1 VNAKGARVPPPED
14 AVLAM
19 LAARIRV
26 LIPEIDTREVRA
38 AVEEVAGSR
47 TAAAQLG
54 RYLETTTSLLVSP
67 SSAVPL
73 VVIRLAHALHPA
85 APERIVLPACTGCG
99 RALEKLP
106 TVTEDGRR
114 CHTCTTR
121 GHQPRCASC
130 GKNTK
135 LKDTD
140 GVWQCRACRG
150 RAYRSAE
157 RAERRLPKEA
167 CAKCGNV
174 RWILKRLED
183 GGGLC
188 GSCNPYQPPKKTCI
202 ACGRERPVHA
212 RTPDGPVC
220 GSCHKRPAHTCGVC
234 SKVGKLYRRERDGEP
249 AICPACYQKPKT
261 VCEGCGKLRHCARNR
276 ATGGTSICAVCR
288 TRKIECAR
296 CGRLRPFAA
305 NLPLGAVCGGCYS
318 VIRRQITACP
328 RCGRDELMIAR
339 DADGTPICGPCAGRA
354 VDYSCKRCGVVALKG
369 AGGGLCYACA
379 ATDRINALLAN
390 YASADRDQVAAAI
403 VGGRSGEAVWQYL
416 EPGAPAA
423 ALIERLVATG
433 KPLSHALLDAEAP
446 SPAVH
451 RLRALLMHPGVLP
464 ERADHLER
472 IVPWMQALLAEQP
485 PTIAQPI
492 ETWMR
497 WRVLRRA
504 RRRTERRP
512 FTPAAAHAVRSQV
525 RATLRFLTWLDAQQ
539 LTLAALTQPV
549 LERWLTQDGG
559 PGADEI
565 RDFLTWAQGRG
576 LAKEL
581 TVPIPTPREALV
593 ALEEDERWEHLRR
606 ALTDEGLPSDLR
618 TAAALMLLYGLTFS
632 RIQQLRRDEI
642 EERSDGLYLA
652 LDRRGGHRLR
662 LAEPVGDLLTRHLTN
677 TAGALSDWVFPGT
690 MPGQPVSE
698 GLRQR
703 LRRAGFPN
711 LARARAA
718 ALITLLEDV
727 PPPVLAS
734 LLGLHPATAE
744 RWARYA
750 QPDWSAYLDART
762 ATASPL

>member
-1 VNAKGARVPPPED
+1 MNAKGTRVAPHED

-19 LAARIRV
+19 LTARIRS
-26 LIPEIDTREVRA
+26 LIPEVDAQTVRA
-38 AVEEVAGSR
+38 AVEDAAGSR
-47 TAAAQLG
+47 LAAAQLG
-54 RYLETTTSLLVSP
+54 HYLETASSLLDTA
-67 SSAVPL
+67 SSSVPL
-73 VVIRLAHALHPA
+73 VVIRLAHRLHPA
-85 APERIVLPACTGCG
+85 APERIMLPTCAGCG

-106 TVTEDGRR
+106 TVTEDGRL

-121 GHQPRCASC
+121 GYQPRCATC
-130 GKNTK
+130 GKTTK
-135 LKDTD
+135 LKGTD
-140 GVWQCRACRG
+140 GAWQCRACRG
-150 RAYRSAE
+150 RAHRSTE
-157 RAERRLPKEA
+157 RAGRRLPKEA

-174 RWILKRLED
+174 RWILKRTED

-188 GSCNPYQPPKKTCI
+188 GSCNPYRPPKKQCI

-220 GSCHKRPAHTCGVC
+220 GSCHKRPAHECGVC
-234 SKVGKLYRRERDGEP
+234 GTVGKLYRRERAGEP
-249 AICPACYQKPKT
+249 AVCPACHQKPKT
-261 VCEGCGKLRHCARNR
+261 ICEGCGKLRTCARNR
-276 ATGGTSICAVCR
+276 ARGGVSICATCR
-288 TRKIECAR
+288 TREIECVR

-305 NLPLGAVCGGCYS
+305 NLPLGEVCGGCYS

-339 DADGTPICGPCAGRA
+339 GTDGTPMCGPCAGRA
-354 VDYSCKRCGVVALKG
+354 ADYSCARCGKVALKG
-369 AGGGLCYACA
+369 AGGALCYGCSAS
-379 ATDRINALLAN
+379 DRINTLLAQ
-390 YASADRDQVAAAI
+390 YAGADRDQVAAAI

-423 ALIERLVATG
+423 QLIEHLVATG
-433 KPLSHALLDAEAP
+433 KPISHALLDAEAP

-451 RLRALLMHPGVLP
+451 RLRALLMHAGVLP

-485 PTIAQPI
+485 ATIAQPI

-504 RRRTERRP
+504 RRRTEHRP

-539 LTLAALTQPV
+539 ETLATLTQPI
-549 LERWLTQDGG
+549 LERWLTRDGG
-559 PGADEI
+559 ASADEV

-576 LAKEL
+576 LTGEL
-581 TVPIPTPREALV
+581 AVPIPAPREALT
-593 ALEEDERWEHLRR
+593 ALEEDERREHLRR
-606 ALTDEGLPSDLR
+606 ALTDEDLPLDLR
-618 TAAALMLLYGLTFS
+618 TGAALMLLYGLTFS
-632 RIQQLRRDEI
+632 RIQQLRRDEV
-642 EERSDGLYLA
+642 EQRPDGLHLA
-652 LDRRGGHRLR
+652 LDRCEGHRLR
-662 LAEPVGDLLTRHLTN
+662 LAEPVGHLLARHLES
-677 TAGALSDWVFPGT
+677 TAGAQSEWVFPGSV
-690 MPGQPVSE
+690 PGQPVSE

-703 LRRAGFPN
+703 LRRADFPH

-750 QPDWSAYLDART
+750 QPDWTAYLDARAVT
-762 ATASPL
+762 RSS